1 MQHSR
6 FKNSFSE
13 KVKNLDWLA
22 GFFDGE
28 CCIYFTEKSKCR
40 VQDKDYSYP
49 EVQVIFAQ
57 SGDRG
62 FELMSAIKEV
72 YNTGKIT
79 TTHGSKLTKQI
90 PYMTRLSGKKA
101 IAFLK
106 LIESHL
112 VLKQEKAQQVIS
124 YMDKYYAN

>member
-1 MQHSR
+1 MQINR

-13 KVKNLDWLA
+13 RVTNLDWLA

-40 VQDKDYSYP
+40 VNNKNYSYP
-49 EVQVIFAQ
+49 EVQIIFAQ
-57 SGDRG
+57 SGERG
-62 FELMSAIKEV
+62 FELMSAIKET

-79 TTHGSKLTKQI
+79 STHGSKLTKQT
-90 PYMTRLSGKKA
+90 PYMTRISGRKA
-101 IAFLK
+101 VNFLK
-106 LIESHL
+106 LIEPHL

-124 YMDKYYAN
+124 YMDKYYAD